1 MAQDFVLIVED
12 SEYLAEA
19 IAEVVSSMGYATVIV
34 SSGEDALAALE
45 GDQPALVLLDWILP
59 GIVGIEVLRNIR
71 ENIGTELPVVMLTAK
86 GDLDARVMG
95 LETGADDYITK
106 PVHMKELKARIAN
119 VLRRNPSDNGQDCG
133 SKCGA

>member
-59 GIVGIEVLRNIR
+59 GIVGIEVLRSIR
-71 ENIGTELPVVMLTAK
+71 ENIGTELPVIMLTAK

-119 VLRRNPSDNGQDCG
+119 VLRRNPSDN
-133 SKCGA
+133 

>member
-1 MAQDFVLIVED
+1 MAQNFVLIVED

-59 GIVGIEVLRNIR
+59 GIVGIEVLRSIR
-71 ENIGTELPVVMLTAK
+71 ENIGTELPVIMLTAK

-119 VLRRNPSDNGQDCG
+119 VLRRNPSDN
-133 SKCGA
+133 